1 MLIAGN
7 EEVEEVD
14 EVAAEVTTALAAG
27 EVEIVLVELFI
38 AGGAGDDRDLVLG
51 IAEVR
56 KVCGFFVDVEV
67 DALNLTV
74 ELADPFL
81 VKGKLDRRVVGGVI
95 EDDDFVAGK
104 GGECIVTFS
113 TAINKPDFAGQV
125 KYLLLIF
132 SQKMYEYS
140 DRKYLIKKNYLPLNT
155 AIILS
160 LSFLIKLNTSKYTRF
175 RINLTNISK
184 YASHVI

>member
-1 MLIAGN
+1 MLIEGN

-14 EVAAEVTTALAAG
+14 EVAAEVITAALAAG
-27 EVEIVLVELFI
+27 EVEIALVEVFVV
-38 AGGAGDDRDLVLG
+38 GGAGDDDNLVLG

-67 DALNLTV
+67 DELNLTT

-95 EDDDFVAGK
+95 EEDGFVAGK

-132 SQKMYEYS
+132 SQKMCEYS
-140 DRKYLIKKNYLPLNT
+140 DRKYLIKKKFTPEHCHH
-155 AIILS
+155 
-160 LSFLIKLNTSKYTRF
+160 SFLVLSYQAQYQQIYQ
-175 RINLTNISK
+175 
-184 YASHVI
+184 V

>member
-14 EVAAEVTTALAAG
+14 EVAAEVTTTALATG
-27 EVEIVLVELFI
+27 EVEIVLVELFVV
-38 AGGAGDDRDLVLG
+38 GGAGDDGDLVLG

-67 DALNLTV
+67 DALNRTV

-140 DRKYLIKKNYLPLNT
+140 DRKYLIKKKLFTPEHCHH
-155 AIILS
+155 
-160 LSFLIKLNTSKYTRF
+160 SFLVLSYQAQYQQIYQ
-175 RINLTNISK
+175 
-184 YASHVI
+184 V